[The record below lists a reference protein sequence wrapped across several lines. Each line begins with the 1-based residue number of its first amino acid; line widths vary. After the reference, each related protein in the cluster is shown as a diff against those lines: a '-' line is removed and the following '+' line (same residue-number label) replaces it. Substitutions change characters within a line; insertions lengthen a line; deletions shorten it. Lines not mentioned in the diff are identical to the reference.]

1 VSTHELDFGDGRRPI
16 YFCGLC
22 NAMSM
27 EPCKMH
33 LEEAWH
39 MAPEPQVCYT
49 GPMEPKDQYPRSL
62 TLPDALTPQIGAVEA
77 MVTAFQDRVQN
88 SEINDLDDAEAF
100 LTAWLSGMK
109 SLQS

>member
-33 LEEAWH
+33 QTD
-39 MAPEPQVCYT
+39 PVCYT